1 MSDIKKK
8 KKKMLDRLNIQ
19 SGGDFRPEEVRGGEG

>member
-1 MSDIKKK
+1 MSDI

>member
-1 MSDIKKK
+1 MSDI
-8 KKKMLDRLNIQ
+8 KKMLDRLNIQ